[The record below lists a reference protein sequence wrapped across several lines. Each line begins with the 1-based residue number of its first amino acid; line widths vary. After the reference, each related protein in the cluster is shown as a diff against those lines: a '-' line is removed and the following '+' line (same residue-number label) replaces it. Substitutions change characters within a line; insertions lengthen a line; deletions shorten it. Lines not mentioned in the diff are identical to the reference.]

1 MDIIEKESDRLAAM
15 VAELLDF
22 SRFVSGKI
30 TLKKK
35 KVNLADLLEHLRIQL
50 TPRAAR
56 EEIDL
61 QIAYD
66 GAPPFLYTDEDRL
79 KQVFINLL
87 DNAFKFTAPGGQVSL
102 QAASDNG
109 QLYFYITD
117 NGCGIPA
124 EELPH
129 VKEKFFKG
137 KTSKSQNG
145 IGLSLSDEIIRLM
158 KGKLEIASQVG
169 RGTRVTITLPQE
181 AVSE

>member
-50 TPRAAR
+50 TPRASR

-66 GAPPFLYTDEDRL
+66 RATPFLYTDEDRL

-87 DNAFKFTAPGGQVSL
+87 DKRFQITAPGGQDPYRRPR
-102 QAASDNG
+102 QR
-109 QLYFYITD
+109 QLYFYIHRQT
-117 NGCGIPA
+117 GAGSPQ
-124 EELPH
+124 ELPH
-129 VKEKFFKG
+129 VK
-137 KTSKSQNG
+137 KSF
-145 IGLSLSDEIIRLM
+145 
-158 KGKLEIASQVG
+158 
-169 RGTRVTITLPQE
+169 
-181 AVSE
+181 